1 MARALTVSTGA
12 RVWFLISPEDTLGFV
27 TDAIFRRAA
36 PPGVPIPLAVAVIVV
51 LFAASIVVLERS
63 VRAVEIV

>member
-1 MARALTVSTGA
+1 
-12 RVWFLISPEDTLGFV
+12 
-27 TDAIFRRAA
+27 
-36 PPGVPIPLAVAVIVV
+36 VAVIVA